1 MKTIIIFA
9 TSIILCCCILLCGC
23 IEDQQGE
30 KQITDIDNLV
40 GQWRIFGENATVTF
54 FEDGVYASQGLS
66 TGDVIGNWTI
76 DMQNLTLTVIVN
88 NDTRTWGYE
97 FIDQEEAMVLH
108 LLNLQTQEIVHTY
121 KKLS

>member
-1 MKTIIIFA
+1 M
-9 TSIILCCCILLCGC
+9 CGC